1 MSWIKTVFPIVTL
14 FSFRMLGLFMLI
26 PVFTVYAGQLAGS
39 TPTLIGVALGV
50 YGLSQGLLQIPFG
63 LLSDR
68 FGRKPLLTI
77 GLLLFAGGSLLGALT
92 HSIWGMIA
100 ARTLQG
106 TGAIGSVLIALLSD
120 LTSDKERTKAMAVLG
135 MTIGL
140 SFGLAMVISPLI
152 THEFGLAGIFYLT
165 VGLALTGLLILH
177 TVIPTPKQ
185 EYYHADTET
194 NPSLIKKVLSDMN
207 LQRFNASIFFQHC
220 LFTSTFFVIPL
231 LIKKQIQ
238 LTKLTQAWH
247 FYLPIM
253 VISFLLM
260 IPLIILGEKKNRI
273 KPVFLTAIATISAT
287 QLILI
292 FSHNQWPA
300 LCFSLLMYL
309 IAFNYLEATLPSL
322 ISKQVKPSI
331 RGTALGIYSSSQF
344 LGIFAG
350 GALAGVFYTIGGSS
364 AIFSLN
370 SLIALIWFIIEIN
383 TEPHPKKYTIKSE
396 SSL

>member
-1 MSWIKTVFPIVTL
+1 
-14 FSFRMLGLFMLI
+14 
-26 PVFTVYAGQLAGS
+26 
-39 TPTLIGVALGV
+39 
-50 YGLSQGLLQIPFG
+50 
-63 LLSDR
+63 
-68 FGRKPLLTI
+68 
-77 GLLLFAGGSLLGALT
+77 
-92 HSIWGMIA
+92 
-100 ARTLQG
+100 
-106 TGAIGSVLIALLSD
+106 
-120 LTSDKERTKAMAVLG
+120 MAVLG

-370 SLIALIWFIIEIN
+370 SLIALIWFIIARPIQIN